1 MKADHNRK
9 IMVFGQNEQLG
20 SNDAYLALP
29 VVRLPFV
36 VDLEYVL
43 VSVLGT
49 YRSSVTRRRDSVGLI
64 IETENNTKVANYSTI
79 KSHGY

>member
-1 MKADHNRK
+1 MKVDHNRK

-49 YRSSVTRRRDSVGLI
+49 YT
-64 IETENNTKVANYSTI
+64 
-79 KSHGY
+79 